1 MPMPSLFKYF
11 AFVGAALLGLMT
23 LANFLLDPATVTT
36 TASTPAKPVIVVQ
49 HDPRASKVERWRN
62 EQAALKAAAQTQ
74 TADNASLVTKS
85 ELAPPPAQQA
95 VVTAPAP
102 APAQVPAQAQP
113 VVQAPPAQP
122 AAIQPVATQVEP
134 ALQTADVS
142 AEHDAEATHAAEL
155 ARAKAEKAKAAK
167 AAKAAR
173 QAKAA
178 RDRAR
183 ADQLAR
189 DGNQGQWPQ
198 HQWPQNQWQQGQ
210 NSFFGGQQRTASSQQ
225 DAFYYGQRG
234 PREAANA
241 YAPRPSFGPFGGFGR
256 GW

>member
-1 MPMPSLFKYF
+1 MPMPNLFKYF
-11 AFVGAALLGLMT
+11 AFVGGALLAMIT
-23 LANFLLDPATVTT
+23 LASFLLDPATVTT
-36 TASTPAKPVIVVQ
+36 TAATPAKPVIVVQ
-49 HDPRASKVERWRN
+49 HDPRASKIERWRN

-85 ELAPPPAQQA
+85 EQA
-95 VVTAPAP
+95 RVVGVVTA
-102 APAQVPAQAQP
+102 PAQAQP
-113 VVQAPPAQP
+113 VQPVQAPPAQSQ
-122 AAIQPVATQVEP
+122 ASQAEP

-142 AEHDAEATHAAEL
+142 AAHDAEVARAAEL

-183 ADQLAR
+183 ADQLAHAQSQP
-189 DGNQGQWPQ
+189 G
-198 HQWPQNQWQQGQ
+198 QWQQGPS
-210 NSFFGGQQRTASSQQ
+210 SFFGGPPQQRTASNQQ
-225 DAFYYGQRG
+225 DQFYYGQRA
-234 PREAANA
+234 PAREREANA

-256 GW
+256 W

>member
-11 AFVGAALLGLMT
+11 AFVGAALLGLIT
-23 LANFLLDPATVTT
+23 LANFLLDPATVAT
-36 TASTPAKPVIVVQ
+36 TAATPAKPVIVVQ

-62 EQAALKAAAQTQ
+62 EQAALKAAAQAQ
-74 TADNASLVTKS
+74 TADNASLATKS
-85 ELAPPPAQQA
+85 ELAPPPAPQA
-95 VVTAPAP
+95 VVT

-113 VVQAPPAQP
+113 VQAPPAQT
-122 AAIQPVATQVEP
+122 AAIQPEP

-142 AEHDAEATHAAEL
+142 AEHDAEAAHAAEL
-155 ARAKAEKAKAAK
+155 ARVKAEKVKAAK

-178 RDRAR
+178 RERAR
-183 ADQLAR
+183 AEQLAR
-189 DGNQGQWPQ
+189 EGGQGQWPQ
-198 HQWPQNQWQQGQ
+198 NPWQQGQ
-210 NSFFGGQQRTASSQQ
+210 NSFFGGPQQRTASSQQ
-225 DAFYYGQRG
+225 DQFYYGQRG

-256 GW
+256 

>member
-36 TASTPAKPVIVVQ
+36 TGAIPAKPVIVVQ

-95 VVTAPAP
+95 VVAAPAP
-102 APAQVPAQAQP
+102 VPAQAQP
-113 VVQAPPAQP
+113 VVQAPPAQT
-122 AAIQPVATQVEP
+122 AAIQPVATQAEP

-142 AEHDAEATHAAEL
+142 AEHDAEAAHAAEL

-189 DGNQGQWPQ
+189 DGNQG
-198 HQWPQNQWQQGQ
+198 QWPQNQWQQGQ

-241 YAPRPSFGPFGGFGR
+241 YAPRPSFGPFGAFGR
-256 GW
+256 